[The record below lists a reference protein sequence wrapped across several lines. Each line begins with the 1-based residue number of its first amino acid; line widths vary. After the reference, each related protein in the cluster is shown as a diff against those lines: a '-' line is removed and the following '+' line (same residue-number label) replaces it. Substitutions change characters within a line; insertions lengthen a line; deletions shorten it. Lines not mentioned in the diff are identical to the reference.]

1 MGRTRAPALLIGPL
15 LTNRCHRCRTDAHPA
30 RVPAGPTRPSPRGH
44 FKLTL
49 RSARRWLLVPV
60 PVIGAPLALLEH
72 WDRLGGKSI
81 ALHFRSSQCPV
92 SCLASQCCGAR
103 RYPKRWRLSGRPRH
117 SWAASERL
125 WFRRRSAGVV
135 GSARPGREFVDEV
148 AGGGG
153 MVVAV
158 FSPLTVMQ
166 TGGLAV
172 GGMPKRPTSSRRW
185 RAGCS

>member
-15 LTNRCHRCRTDAHPA
+15 LTNRCRTDARPA
-30 RVPAGPTRPSPRGH
+30 RCLRGQPAVTPGPLQVDIAIGSPMAARTGAGD
-44 FKLTL
+44 
-49 RSARRWLLVPV
+49 RSAPV
-60 PVIGAPLALLEH
+60 SCLEN
-72 WDRLGGKSI
+72 WDWLGGKSI
-81 ALHFRSSQCPV
+81 ALHFRSSRCPV

-103 RYPKRWRLSGRPRH
+103 RYPKRWALSARRRH
-117 SWAASERL
+117 PMVASERL

-135 GSARPGREFVDEV
+135 VVELAAEFVEEV

-158 FSPLTVMQ
+158 FSSLTVMQ
-166 TGGLAV
+166 TGRLAV
-172 GGMPKRPTSSRRW
+172 GGKPKRPTSSRRW